1 MLKLPTECRFA
12 HIELEVISPFVLL
25 FHSYLR
31 SVLFHRFCS
40 KLFHI
45 TSLARFHWVSEHR
58 ELPCGNV
65 GRGGNTNLG
74 PPPKSLYALTSF
86 SGSRNTSLLRSRLWG
101 CHATLPR
108 KFERCVICRKT
119 AAEETTET
127 LLPKQHYIFRK
138 ITILTLVNILFLCAT
153 AYINKNTV
161 ILEL

>member
-1 MLKLPTECRFA
+1 MLKLPTECGFA
-12 HIELEVISPFVLL
+12 RIELKVISPFVLL

-58 ELPCGNV
+58 QLPCGNV
-65 GRGGNTNLG
+65 GRGGKTNLC
-74 PPPKSLYALTSF
+74 PPPKSLYALNSF

-108 KFERCVICRKT
+108 KT

-127 LLPKQHYIFRK
+127 LLRKQHYIFRK
-138 ITILTLVNILFLCAT
+138 ITILTLINIRFLCAT
-153 AYINKNTV
+153 VYVNKNTV